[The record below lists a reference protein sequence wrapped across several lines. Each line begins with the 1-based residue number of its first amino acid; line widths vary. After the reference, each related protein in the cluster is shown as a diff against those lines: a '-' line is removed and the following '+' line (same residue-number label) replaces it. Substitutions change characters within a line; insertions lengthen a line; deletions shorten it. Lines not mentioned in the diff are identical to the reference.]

1 MFDVGF
7 WEMLLLCALGLIV
20 LGPDKLP
27 KIALSIGNYVGRA
40 RSMVAAFT
48 RQMRQE
54 IELTPNRPMSPTENK
69 DAPSN
74 TIQPEEETKEERWFF
89 SSFATGYGTSRAT
102 EKDERKEV
110 SV

>member
-7 WEMLLLCALGLIV
+7 WEMLLLCALGLVV

-27 KIALSIGNYVGRA
+27 KIALSIGNYIGRA

-54 IELTPNRPMSPTENK
+54 IELTPNRPMSPKENK
-69 DAPSN
+69 ESPAKA
-74 TIQPEEETKEERWFF
+74 TQPGEEKTDPEQSELWNQKN
-89 SSFATGYGTSRAT
+89 
-102 EKDERKEV
+102 
-110 SV
+110 

>member
-27 KIALSIGNYVGRA
+27 KIALSIGNYIGRA

-54 IELTPNRPMSPTENK
+54 IELTPNRPMSPKKNK
-69 DAPSN
+69 ESPAKA
-74 TIQPEEETKEERWFF
+74 IQPEEETKEE
-89 SSFATGYGTSRAT
+89 A
-102 EKDERKEV
+102 RKILT
-110 SV
+110 

>member
-7 WEMLLLCALGLIV
+7 WEMLLLCALGLVV

-27 KIALSIGNYVGRA
+27 KIALSIGNYICRA

-54 IELTPNRPMSPTENK
+54 IELTPNRPMSPKENK
-69 DAPSN
+69 ESPAKA
-74 TIQPEEETKEERWFF
+74 TQPEEETKEEKTDPEQSELWNQ
-89 SSFATGYGTSRAT
+89 
-102 EKDERKEV
+102 KN
-110 SV
+110 